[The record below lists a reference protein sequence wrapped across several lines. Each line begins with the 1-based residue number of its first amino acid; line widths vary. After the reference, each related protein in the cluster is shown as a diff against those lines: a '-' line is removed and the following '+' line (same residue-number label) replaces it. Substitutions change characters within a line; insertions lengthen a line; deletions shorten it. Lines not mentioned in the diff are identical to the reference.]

1 VGVVVVGAPAAAVVE
16 APVAAVGSVADP
28 DRIVA
33 AQGLLDP
40 AEKVGGPPEAAEG
53 WTAAV
58 PTPLLVLEPVQA

>member
-1 VGVVVVGAPAAAVVE
+1 M
-16 APVAAVGSVADP
+16 AAVGSVADP